1 MIGRLLLGLA
11 LVLAPQ
17 LLGGCR
23 APAPKEEPAQ
33 PFVFRSLNLRQ
44 KDPSGRPLW
53 ELSSPEARYDLS
65 RRVAQARDLRGVIY
79 AKGQPLYRITASNGT
94 VINDG
99 EVVQLEG
106 PTRLQRVGPKPLLV
120 SASRVRWYPKQERME
135 IDRLPRASQGDLRLT
150 AQRAR
155 FWIQQDKLE
164 LLGRPVLERT
174 GVSGM
179 TLTVSSA
186 DWFPGTG
193 QLLGRGPVRG
203 ERRLPG
209 KGLQT
214 LSSPALTGNSLTQ
227 VIDLQSPVQLL
238 DPGRKARLDARQ
250 TRIQLADERISSPHP
265 FTARLD
271 QSLLTGIGFEVLGPI
286 QTLVI
291 PQACRLNQPTDA
303 LRADRC
309 SWNWKTNQVEATG
322 HVELRRTAFQQVTK
336 AQRLSGLVSK
346 QGQAVFSSPGGRVQ
360 TRMTLPPA
368 RNRPQTKERK
378 APPISL

>member
-135 IDRLPRASQGDLRLT
+135 IDRRPRASQGDLRLT

-209 KGLQT
+209 KGRQT

-238 DPGRKARLDARQ
+238 DPGRKARLDALQ
-250 TRIQLADERISSPHP
+250 TRIQLANERISSPHP

-336 AQRLSGLVSK
+336 AQRLTGLVSK
-346 QGQAVFSSPGGRVQ
+346 QGQAVFSSPGSRVQ